1 MAAETSWHR
10 YGKKLRHCHH
20 MYVLLCMLY
29 TAWKSG
35 FSPRATQRYSAA
47 TPWEHL
53 RDETRLKMCGTVKKN
68 RPSLNSRTHKPA
80 QLPVRT
86 LTTLHCPHSPALRRW
101 ISLQHTV
108 GYDRSKKVSLWKTSR
123 IRPSVLIEHRL
134 VTDRRRQRQTQTPA
148 QSRVGKIPSR
158 RLSRSRPRAFERCTQ
173 SCRWKNV
180 CV

>member
-1 MAAETSWHR
+1 
-10 YGKKLRHCHH
+10 
-20 MYVLLCMLY
+20 
-29 TAWKSG
+29 
-35 FSPRATQRYSAA
+35 
-47 TPWEHL
+47 
-53 RDETRLKMCGTVKKN
+53 MCGTAKN
-68 RPSLNSRTHKPA
+68 RPSWNSRTHKPA
-80 QLPVRT
+80 QLPVRM

-108 GYDRSKKVSLWKTSR
+108 GYDRSKKVSLPKTSR

-148 QSRVGKIPSR
+148 HSRVGKIPSR

-180 CV
+180 CVCKLTVREVQSINQSVHSPVNTNIWT